1 MFGGRVVELF
11 AMLCLKAPGRCE
23 NPELKVRS
31 FAYRLV
37 NLSEQ
42 LADVETRVFTIAF
55 RLESDRARRHYPVDA
70 SLPTGRTEIEGL
82 ACQLS
87 QKLSKYVFEAV
98 RTRGL
103 ERTKSGNYLL
113 AEHNTSLETSNKAA
127 QRAGR
132 ESENLG
138 SDRAGRRAE
147 LSRPYRPLGCCAFL
161 SQGIGLRPQPWAR
174 ISRPVGPVLLSALRG
189 NLSRPL
195 EQEASGRYPP
205 GTGKSRMAIG
215 RRVIS
220 SSVGLPMMCR
230 SRSEHLGDPPQA
242 L

>member
-1 MFGGRVVELF
+1 MFGGRGVGVF
-11 AMLCLKAPGRCE
+11 AMVCLTAPGRCE

-113 AEHNTSLETSNKAA
+113 AEHNTSLGTSNETGPPSR
-127 QRAGR
+127 QRIR
-132 ESENLG
+132 EFG
-138 SDRAGRRAE
+138 SDRAERRAE
-147 LSRPYRPLGCCAFL
+147 LSRPYRPLWL
-161 SQGIGLRPQPWAR
+161 LRLFIPGH
-174 ISRPVGPVLLSALRG
+174 RPAASALG
-189 NLSRPL
+189 
-195 EQEASGRYPP
+195 
-205 GTGKSRMAIG
+205 
-215 RRVIS
+215 
-220 SSVGLPMMCR
+220 
-230 SRSEHLGDPPQA
+230 
-242 L
+242 